1 VKSYGASGQTA
12 LSFDDSTV
20 RTQSDRGQTLTLFVA
35 RNVFL
40 LTAIDQLPSSE
51 EIERLWRTYYH
62 FHVTSTDLAFIQKHC
77 NKLLTASESIS
88 TWNSSRFGSF
98 LKFSSESC
106 LAEVRRM
113 WSLYAQTRA
122 KQEDV
127 EVRRAI
133 KSMHEHNFTRDGEKS
148 LVIHGVRSAG
158 AHGTFAASSM
168 NETYHNFWESG
179 VVAGND

>member
-127 EVRRAI
+127 EV
-133 KSMHEHNFTRDGEKS
+133 SRDGEKS